1 MNMSQMACEAAV
13 NVAWITHSSG
23 ETNKKVNSI
32 GSVMPVSIE
41 VIIAG
46 SRIAFAIAFFSGFA
60 VW

>member
-1 MNMSQMACEAAV
+1 MACEAAV

-32 GSVMPVSIE
+32 GSVMPVSME

-46 SRIAFAIAFFSGFA
+46 SRIALAITFFSGFA